1 MDTPHT
7 SWQHQSLPSHYYPVV
22 PEQRVEPSTNRPVD
36 GAFVSIY
43 HWFTRKFSR
52 GRRPFDENAGNR
64 RNGEKIPATLHLMQV
79 SPPASSTT
87 GSHHH
92 HDEMTETA
100 STSRSHASPVLKPAP
115 DYAKMVGDV
124 GSRSAEEPI
133 TGRLAK
139 VKEFVHQVNELP
151 WVATDR
157 VTTDYYPGKS
167 KRRPQ
172 VQQAPPQGHQSR
184 PLHHTPRHVRS
195 WYSERSVTLPY
206 TSAHG
211 ENGLPPQP
219 SSFAADYSV
228 DPTRNG
234 DVRMTYPTG
243 YVPAAQAFIAEHPHR
258 DVYTNAR

>member
-22 PEQRVEPSTNRPVD
+22 PDQRVEPSTNRPVD

-64 RNGEKIPATLHLMQV
+64 RIGEKIPPTMHLMQV
-79 SPPASSTT
+79 SPPATA

-133 TGRLAK
+133 TGRFASDDRLLSRQEKAASGPTSSTSR
-139 VKEFVHQVNELP
+139 EPTQ
-151 WVATDR
+151 ATPQHP
-157 VTTDYYPGKS
+157 TT
-167 KRRPQ
+167 
-172 VQQAPPQGHQSR
+172 
-184 PLHHTPRHVRS
+184 
-195 WYSERSVTLPY
+195 RSV
-206 TSAHG
+206 
-211 ENGLPPQP
+211 
-219 SSFAADYSV
+219 V
-228 DPTRNG
+228 
-234 DVRMTYPTG
+234 V
-243 YVPAAQAFIAEHPHR
+243 
-258 DVYTNAR
+258 